1 MKFNKPDHFVKR
13 IFMSVFGILLCGVA
27 VSLFKKAC
35 FGVDPFQTL
44 MSGLDEIIP
53 ISYGT
58 LYVIVNALLLLF
70 SLFFDRHYIGLATAL
85 NLFFL
90 GYVIEYCLKG
100 LDFIMPNPSIPVR
113 LVLLIFGIVIL
124 CFSSAIY
131 MTADMG
137 VSTYD
142 AIALIISNTWH
153 KGKFKFVR
161 IITDICCVLTGS
173 ALFIIAKGSFLEVLS
188 IVSFGTIITAFFMGP
203 LVQFFCDKV
212 AVPFLKRDF

>member
-13 IFMSVFGILLCGVA
+13 IFMSIFGILLCGVA
-27 VSLFKKAC
+27 VSLFKKANI
-35 FGVDPFQTL
+35 GVDPFQTL

-58 LYVIVNALLLLF
+58 LYVVVNALLLLF
-70 SLFFDRHYIGLATAL
+70 SLIFDRHYIGLATAL

-90 GYVIEYCLKG
+90 GYIIEYCLKG
-100 LDFIMPNPSIPVR
+100 LNFLLPDPSIPVR
-113 LVLLIFGIVIL
+113 IILLLIGIVIL
-124 CFSSAIY
+124 CFSSAVY

-161 IITDICCVLTGS
+161 IITDICCVLIGAT
-173 ALFIIAKGSFLEVLS
+173 LFIIAKGSFPAVFS

-212 AVPFLKRDF
+212 AEPFLRHGE